1 MTEQISFNRG
11 SDGKWKIR
19 LVNGLLITGAVAGI
33 LWGAVTYLHLNDD
46 LYTNDAQVEEYINP
60 INTRIPGYIKK
71 VYFQEHQRVMKG
83 DTLVTIDER
92 EYQIQLESA
101 QAAYLSALASKKVSM
116 STVQTVHNTI
126 GISDANIQASR
137 AKLLNVKKNL
147 VRYANLLKDG
157 AATQQQFDQV
167 QSDYDAAEA
176 QTRALEEQRT
186 SARLSTTEASGRTM
200 VSEAE
205 VKRAKAALD
214 MAALNLSYTVIR
226 APYKGTTGRRSIQ
239 EGQLLQAGQTLLSFV
254 RNENKWVIANY
265 TEEQVAKLHIGQT
278 VKLSIDGLDGK
289 DLNGKIVA
297 ISEATGSRYSAIP
310 LDNSTGNFV
319 KVRQRLPVRI
329 EFLDSNEYESVRT
342 ALKAGMNV
350 IVRL

>member
-1 MTEQISFNRG
+1 MTEQISFNQG

-19 LVNGLLITGAVAGI
+19 LVNALLLTGAVLGI
-33 LWGAVTYLHLNDD
+33 AWGAVTYLHLNDD

-60 INTRIPGYIKK
+60 VNTRISGYIKK
-71 VYFQEHQRVMKG
+71 VYFQEHQHVRKG

-92 EYQIQLESA
+92 EYRIQLESA
-101 QAAYLSALASKKVSM
+101 QAAYLSALASRTVSM
-116 STVQTVHNTI
+116 STVRTVHNTI
-126 GISDANIQASR
+126 GISDANIRASE

-147 VRYANLLKDG
+147 ARYANLLKEG

-167 QSDYDAAEA
+167 QSDYDAAAA
-176 QTRALEEQRT
+176 QTRALEEQKT
-186 SARLSTTEASGRTM
+186 SAALSTNEASGRTM

-205 VKRAKAALD
+205 VKRAHAALD
-214 MAALNLSYTVIR
+214 MAALNLSYTVIQ
-226 APYKGTTGRRSIQ
+226 APYDGTTGRRTVQ

-265 TEEQVAKLHIGQT
+265 TEEQVARLHVGQV
-278 VKLSIDGLDGK
+278 VKLAIDGLEDAEFPGK
-289 DLNGKIVA
+289 VAA

-319 KVRQRLPVRI
+319 KVRQRVPVRI
-329 EFLDSNEYESVRT
+329 EFVNSGKFEAVRSQ
-342 ALKAGMNV
+342 LKAGMNV